1 MPVVAV
7 VHLMRSLMREK
18 ENVFE
23 QLVVVEDDNGVVK
36 GVGDVVE
43 NMLVVA
49 VSTADVAVAVAD
61 GRSLG
66 LDEDFVC

>member
-7 VHLMRSLMREK
+7 VHLMRLLMRKK
-18 ENVFE
+18 ENAFE
-23 QLVVVEDDNGVVK
+23 QIVVVEDDNGVVK
-36 GVGDVVE
+36 GAGDVAE
-43 NMLVVA
+43 NMLVV
-49 VSTADVAVAVAD
+49 VSTADVAVAD